1 MDTKIISD
9 GLDSP
14 CATQIGSA
22 ANRANQ
28 SEGLL
33 EIISIFAED
42 GCPYSKKWLAALE
55 DSALRKAELI
65 RALEEI
71 GQDPGK
77 FGFEEWDAAIQR
89 ALLLLRTE

>member
-9 GLDSP
+9 GIACP
-14 CATQIGSA
+14 CATQIESA
-22 ANRANQ
+22 ASRANK

-55 DSALRKAELI
+55 DSALKKAELI
-65 RALEEI
+65 EALEGI
-71 GQDPGK
+71 GQGTGK
-77 FGFEEWDAAIQR
+77 FEEWDAAIQR
-89 ALLLLRTE
+89 ALLLLRTV